1 MGAVSIPVLAQQRV
15 GPAGILD
22 GKADK
27 PSTDQDFAAVRV
39 FSQRRNCVT
48 DFLRRSPKRQEAT
61 ARKANRRLPIDFK
74 ALIRRLTVGGHAR
87 QQ

>member
-1 MGAVSIPVLAQQRV
+1 MGAVSIAVLAQQRV

-48 DFLRRSPKRQEAT
+48 DFCGVLLNGK
-61 ARKANRRLPIDFK
+61 KRRLAK
-74 ALIRRLTVGGHAR
+74 QTVASLSTSKL
-87 QQ
+87 